1 MTVGI
6 LLVTHPSI
14 GPSLRGLATRLLG
27 PLPLK
32 VECIE
37 VGFDADLD
45 ALLPSASA
53 ALRRVDSGAGVL
65 ILTDVFGASP
75 SNFAVRLGQLG
86 TPTRRVA
93 GLSLPM
99 LLRALNYPDRDLAGV
114 ADGAAQGGRLGVV
127 VEHG

>member
-1 MTVGI
+1 MSVGI
-6 LLVTHPSI
+6 LLVTHP
-14 GPSLRGLATRLLG
+14 GVGACLRGLATRLLG

-32 VECIE
+32 VECFE

-45 ALLPSASA
+45 ALLPLASA

-65 ILTDVFGASP
+65 LLTDLFGATP
-75 SNFAVRLGQLG
+75 SNFAARLGQLG
-86 TPTRRVA
+86 TPTRRVS

-114 ADGAAQGGRLGVV
+114 ADGASSGGRLGIVV
-127 VEHG
+127 DHG

>member
-1 MTVGI
+1 MSVGI
-6 LLVTHPSI
+6 LLITHPGS
-14 GPSLRGLATRLLG
+14 GGCLRGLATRLLG

-32 VECIE
+32 VECVE

-65 ILTDVFGASP
+65 ILTDLYGATP
-75 SNFAVRLGQLG
+75 SNFALRLGQLG

-93 GLSLPM
+93 GLNLPM

-114 ADGAAQGGRLGVV
+114 ADGAAQGGRLGIVV
-127 VEHG
+127 DHG